1 MFYTLINNIYHMK
14 KLLCTMPC
22 ALWMGLVLLFVT
34 ACSDDDNNTRQIEV
48 ADESELEQTL
58 SGDQRTSTL
67 SFVAA
72 SDWTSTVSE
81 TTPTTK
87 SADSWLKLDPDHG
100 GAGSYTINIIL
111 EPNETGETRS
121 AVITISCGGTQI
133 TVSVTQEA
141 TSGSV
146 TPSDRYFVE
155 RVNILNEEVYST
167 GETHK
172 NEDIYFF
179 EYDEKGRVTLVRT
192 EDPEADGTNEITYG
206 DGTVTIYTTGEDG
219 YEETSVFT
227 LNEDGYV
234 KSFSRKESSGESVEG
249 TIVYDENGYV
259 KSGTRIVRSG
269 SENEYTDTAEWE
281 DGNLVKACMG
291 SSVGEP
297 DKTTAVMKYNNPDY
311 VNTPT
316 INLDLNYLICSTEW
330 LDCLMMDG
338 LYLQPFGYM
347 GKRSALYMTE
357 ERDMYS
363 GDYYTYTYDYDE
375 LDRPVTIHKVR
386 HTDDTYYVSEE
397 YTYTITYKN

>member
-1 MFYTLINNIYHMK
+1 
-14 KLLCTMPC
+14 MPC

-58 SGDQRTSTL
+58 SGDQQASTL

-375 LDRPVTIHKVR
+375 LGRPVTIHKVR

>member
-1 MFYTLINNIYHMK
+1 
-14 KLLCTMPC
+14 MPC
-22 ALWMGLVLLFVT
+22 ALWMGLMLLFVT

-58 SGDQRTSTL
+58 SGDQQTSTL

-111 EPNETGETRS
+111 EPNETGEARS

-375 LDRPVTIHKVR
+375 LGRPVTIHKVR

>member
-1 MFYTLINNIYHMK
+1 MK
-14 KLLCTMPC
+14 KLLCTIPC

-375 LDRPVTIHKVR
+375 LGRPVTIHKVR

>member
-1 MFYTLINNIYHMK
+1 MK

-58 SGDQRTSTL
+58 SGDQQTSTL

-111 EPNETGETRS
+111 EPNEIGETRS

-227 LNEDGYV
+227 LNKDGYV

-330 LDCLMMDG
+330 LDCLMMDD

-375 LDRPVTIHKVR
+375 LGRPVTIHKVR

>member
-1 MFYTLINNIYHMK
+1 MK

-58 SGDQRTSTL
+58 SGDQQTSTL

-375 LDRPVTIHKVR
+375 LGRPVTIHKVR

>member
-1 MFYTLINNIYHMK
+1 MK

-58 SGDQRTSTL
+58 SGDQQTSTL

-259 KSGTRIVRSG
+259 KSGTRIVRSD

-375 LDRPVTIHKVR
+375 LGRPVTIHKVR

>member
-1 MFYTLINNIYHMK
+1 
-14 KLLCTMPC
+14 MPC

-58 SGDQRTSTL
+58 SGDQQTSTL

-81 TTPTTK
+81 TTPPTTK
-87 SADSWLKLDPDHG
+87 NADSWLKLDPDHG

-111 EPNETGETRS
+111 EPNETGEARS

-375 LDRPVTIHKVR
+375 LGRPVTIHKVR

>member
-1 MFYTLINNIYHMK
+1 MK

-58 SGDQRTSTL
+58 SGDQQTSTL

-111 EPNETGETRS
+111 EPNEIGETRS

-375 LDRPVTIHKVR
+375 LGRPVTIHKVR

>member
-1 MFYTLINNIYHMK
+1 
-14 KLLCTMPC
+14 MPC

-58 SGDQRTSTL
+58 SGDQQTSTL

-87 SADSWLKLDPDHG
+87 NADSWLKLDPDHG

-111 EPNETGETRS
+111 EPNETGEARS

-172 NEDIYFF
+172 NEDMYYF
-179 EYDEKGRVTLVRT
+179 EYDEKGRVTSVRT

-227 LNEDGYV
+227 LNEAGNVESYTYENNEG
-234 KSFSRKESSGESVEG
+234 ESSKG
-249 TIVYDENGYV
+249 TIVYDADGYA
-259 KSGTRIVRSG
+259 KYGTRTTVYPNSDFESG
-269 SENEYTDTAEWE
+269 EWTDTAEWE
-281 DGNLVKACMG
+281 DGNLVRACMG
-291 SSVGEP
+291 SPAGEP
-297 DKTTAVMKYNNPDY
+297 DRTTAVMKYDNPDY
-311 VNTPT
+311 VNAPM
-316 INLDLNYLICSTEW
+316 INIDLSYIVCSTEW

-375 LDRPVTIHKVR
+375 LGRPVTIHKVR

>member
-1 MFYTLINNIYHMK
+1 M
-14 KLLCTMPC
+14 
-22 ALWMGLVLLFVT
+22 LFVT

-58 SGDQRTSTL
+58 SGDQQTSTL

-111 EPNETGETRS
+111 EPNEIGETRS

-227 LNEDGYV
+227 LNKDGYV

-375 LDRPVTIHKVR
+375 LGRPVTIHKVR

>member
-1 MFYTLINNIYHMK
+1 MK
-14 KLLCTMPC
+14 KLLCTIPC

-58 SGDQRTSTL
+58 SGDQQTSTL

-316 INLDLNYLICSTEW
+316 INVDLNYLICSTEW

-375 LDRPVTIHKVR
+375 LGRPVTIHKVR

>member
-1 MFYTLINNIYHMK
+1 
-14 KLLCTMPC
+14 MPC

-34 ACSDDDNNTRQIEV
+34 ACSDDDNNTSQIKV

-58 SGDQRTSTL
+58 SGDQQTSTL

-81 TTPTTK
+81 TTPPTTK
-87 SADSWLKLDPDHG
+87 NADSWLKLDPDHG

-111 EPNETGETRS
+111 EPNDTGASRS

-146 TPSDRYFVE
+146 TPSDRYLVE
-155 RVNILNEEVYST
+155 RINILNEEVYST

-172 NEDIYFF
+172 NENIYFF
-179 EYDEKGRVTLVRT
+179 EYDEEGRVTSFYT
-192 EDPEADGTNEITYG
+192 EDLEEDGISTVTYG
-206 DGTVTIYTTGEDG
+206 DGTITIHFTGADS
-219 YEETSVFT
+219 YEETDVFT
-227 LNEDGYV
+227 LNESGYV
-234 KSFSRKESSGESVEG
+234 ESYTYENNEGESSKG
-249 TIVYDENGYV
+249 TIVYDADGYA
-259 KSGTRIVRSG
+259 KYGTRTTVNPHSEYESG
-269 SENEYTDTAEWE
+269 EWTDTAEWK

-291 SSVGEP
+291 SPLGEP
-297 DKTTAVMKYNNPDY
+297 DKTTAVMKYDNPDY
-311 VNTPT
+311 VNAPM

-375 LDRPVTIHKVR
+375 LGRPVTIHKVR

>member
-1 MFYTLINNIYHMK
+1 MK
-14 KLLCTMPC
+14 KLLCTIPC
-22 ALWMGLVLLFVT
+22 AVWMGLVLLFVT

-58 SGDQRTSTL
+58 SGDQQTSTL

-375 LDRPVTIHKVR
+375 LGRPVTIHKVR

>member
-1 MFYTLINNIYHMK
+1 MK

-58 SGDQRTSTL
+58 SGDQQTSTL

-111 EPNETGETRS
+111 EPNETDETRS

-167 GETHK
+167 SETHK

-375 LDRPVTIHKVR
+375 LGRPVTIHKVR

>member
-1 MFYTLINNIYHMK
+1 MK

-58 SGDQRTSTL
+58 SGDQQTSTL

-111 EPNETGETRS
+111 EPNETGEARS

-172 NEDIYFF
+172 NEDIYYF

-375 LDRPVTIHKVR
+375 LGRPVTIHKVR

>member
-1 MFYTLINNIYHMK
+1 MK

-58 SGDQRTSTL
+58 SGDQQTSTL

-281 DGNLVKACMG
+281 DGNLVKVCMG

-375 LDRPVTIHKVR
+375 LGRPVTIHKVR

>member
-1 MFYTLINNIYHMK
+1 MK

-58 SGDQRTSTL
+58 SGDQQTSTL

-111 EPNETGETRS
+111 EPNEIGETRS

-192 EDPEADGTNEITYG
+192 EDQEADGTNEITYG

-227 LNEDGYV
+227 LNKDGYV

-375 LDRPVTIHKVR
+375 LGRPVTIHKVR

>member
-1 MFYTLINNIYHMK
+1 MK
-14 KLLCTMPC
+14 KLLCTIPC

-58 SGDQRTSTL
+58 SGDQQTSTL

-375 LDRPVTIHKVR
+375 LGRPVTIHKVR

>member
-1 MFYTLINNIYHMK
+1 MK

-58 SGDQRTSTL
+58 SGDQQTSTL

-111 EPNETGETRS
+111 EPNEIGETRS

-227 LNEDGYV
+227 LNKDGYV

-375 LDRPVTIHKVR
+375 LGRPVTIHKVR

>member
-1 MFYTLINNIYHMK
+1 MK

-22 ALWMGLVLLFVT
+22 ALWMGLMLLFVT
-34 ACSDDDNNTRQIEV
+34 ACSDDDNNTSQIKV

-58 SGDQRTSTL
+58 SGDQQTSTL

-87 SADSWLKLDPDHG
+87 NADSWLKLDPDHG

-111 EPNETGETRS
+111 EPNDTGASRS

-375 LDRPVTIHKVR
+375 LGRPVTIHKVR

>member
-1 MFYTLINNIYHMK
+1 
-14 KLLCTMPC
+14 MPC
-22 ALWMGLVLLFVT
+22 ALWMGFVLLFVT

-58 SGDQRTSTL
+58 SGDQQTSTL

-375 LDRPVTIHKVR
+375 LGRPVTIHKVR

>member
-1 MFYTLINNIYHMK
+1 MK
-14 KLLCTMPC
+14 KLLCTIPC
-22 ALWMGLVLLFVT
+22 ALWMGLMLLFVT

-58 SGDQRTSTL
+58 SGDQQTSTL

-375 LDRPVTIHKVR
+375 LGRPVTIHKVR